1 MGLTSN
7 PNFQNLEKWFKS
19 NAASLNMRQMFE
31 ADKNQFQKFRY
42 FMSGGVEASRDKM
55 FSGEQIHF
63 TEGRAVLHVALSNRS
78 NTFINV
84 DGKDVMPEVNKA
96 LEKMKVFC
104 HVSSKSITIR
114 PQLPPRIYIV
124 C

>member
-42 FMSGGVEASRDKM
+42 FMSGGVEASRDQM